1 MTRRVPFFPPR
12 IALGPSLAITLI
24 LHLAEFRAKDAAV
37 VLDGSRF
44 SVVENP
50 SAALRLEVKK
60 P

>member
-12 IALGPSLAITLI
+12 IALGPSLTVTLI
-24 LHLAEFRAKDAAV
+24 LDLIEFGAKAAAV
-37 VLDGSRF
+37 VLDSSRF
-44 SVVENP
+44 SVVENL